1 MRFQLVAEIVDEDL
15 FRKAIHEAGTIF
27 YRKLENGEYEL
38 VYFSG
43 SRIVRFHGKLS
54 KEFGDYVEAVGFGVT
69 EIEIDPA
76 NFIIK
81 IKQ

>member
-43 SRIVRFHGKLS
+43 SRNTAISWFVRESGYQS
-54 KEFGDYVEAVGFGVT
+54 S
-69 EIEIDPA
+69 
-76 NFIIK
+76 
-81 IKQ
+81 

>member
-1 MRFQLVAEIVDEDL
+1 MRFQLVAEIADEEL
-15 FRKAIHEAGTIF
+15 FRKAMHEAGTIF

-43 SRIVRFHGKLS
+43 SRIVRFRGKLS
-54 KEFGDYVEAVGFGVT
+54 KEFGDHIEAVGFPVA
-69 EIEIDPA
+69 EIEVDPA
-76 NFIIK
+76 NFLIK

>member
-43 SRIVRFHGKLS
+43 SRIVRLEHGDIVVRKGKWIPVQLS
-54 KEFGDYVEAVGFGVT
+54 EG
-69 EIEIDPA
+69 
-76 NFIIK
+76 
-81 IKQ
+81 